1 MLMSAKKKRKKKNMA
16 KVLEEDSYQE
26 ALEHII
32 QRDFYPDLPKLRTQA
47 QYLDALEKNDMQK
60 LNQIKLSLAQSTQGT
75 FFFFFFFSFFFLFFF
90 FFFFFH
96 FLFHFIYLFMHSFVL
111 FL

>member
-75 FFFFFFFSFFFLFFF
+75 FFFFFFFFIFCFIL
-90 FFFFFH
+90 
-96 FLFHFIYLFMHSFVL
+96 FIYLCILLSYFFD
-111 FL
+111 

>member
-75 FFFFFFFSFFFLFFF
+75 FFFFFFFSFFFFFF
-90 FFFFFH
+90 FFIFCFI
-96 FLFHFIYLFMHSFVL
+96 LFIYLCILLSYFFD
-111 FL
+111 